1 MTLNGIDVSS
11 HQAKM
16 DVSTYPC
23 DFVICKAT
31 EGTSYVN
38 PVCDT
43 HYQQAKSS
51 GKLLGVYHFARPDTG
66 NSPEAEADFFVKNIQ
81 GYIGEAVLALDLECA
96 GWQNYASWSKA
107 WLDRVTEKTGVRP
120 LFYSPGDG
128 FQNFK
133 DLLNSGNYGVWACSD
148 QSYYAGTTV
157 VIQQSVYD
165 NLDHDEFYGDA
176 AAWHKYANP
185 SGTSQA
191 AQTRAP
197 APQPVKK
204 SNDEIAQEVIN
215 GAWGDG
221 DDRRN
226 RLTAAGYDYNAI
238 QSIVNAKLTPAKK
251 SNDEIAAEVI
261 TGKWGNGNDRTARLS
276 QAGYDANAIQQIVNR
291 KMGVSQSQSVYYTV
305 QGGDTLSGIA
315 AKYGTN
321 YQAIARLNGIA
332 NPNLIYPGQRL
343 RVK

>member
-1 MTLNGIDVSS
+1 MTLKGIDVASY
-11 HQAKM
+11 QASM

-31 EGTSYVN
+31 EGTGYVN
-38 PVCDT
+38 PVCDK

-66 NSPEAEADFFVKNIQ
+66 NSAEAEADFFVKNIQ
-81 GYIGEAVLALDLECA
+81 GYIGEAVLALDLECE

-133 DLLNSGNYGVWACSD
+133 DLLNAGNYGVWACSD

-176 AAWHKYANP
+176 EAWRKYAN
-185 SGTSQA
+185 STSQE
-191 AQTRAP
+191 
-197 APQPVKK
+197 PQKQPSK
-204 SNDEIAQEVIN
+204 SVEQLADEVIA

-221 DDRRN
+221 AERKE
-226 RLTAAGYDYNAI
+226 RLSAAGYDYTAVQNA
-238 QSIVNAKLTPAKK
+238 VNAKLTPAKK
-251 SNDEIAAEVI
+251 SNEEIAQEVI
-261 TGKWGNGNDRTARLS
+261 AGQWGNGQDRVNRLNA
-276 QAGYDANAIQQIVNR
+276 AGYDANAIQNIVNG
-291 KMGVSQSQSVYYTV
+291 KMGATQAQYYTV
-305 QGGDTLSGIA
+305 QSGDTLSGIA
-315 AKYGTN
+315 SRYGTTW
-321 YQAIARLNGIA
+321 QRLQQMNGIS
-332 NPNLIYPGQRL
+332 NPNVIYAGQRL